1 MEANISEMIEANSE
15 LKDMLEQKAK
25 EGFVSDVAE
34 SASNVSES
42 ASSVSNVSESAS
54 SVEELKEIVPLQE
67 DDLPEV
73 SVLIPTYNRRK
84 FFPLF
89 LFNITHLNYPP
100 EKLEFVILDDSD
112 KEPLFMNERELK
124 FISEKTGLS
133 IIYHKED
140 KKYETIGQKR
150 NKLVELANY
159 KHLCMMDDDDLYL
172 HTYLHY
178 SMSLL
183 KQNKLGLVG
192 CLQMLF
198 LYPEE
203 NDYKL
208 SGIQSNNMCDM
219 WPGTLVF
226 TRKHFNS
233 MNGFDKTNSNE
244 CKKMIEHNEKN
255 VGISEAALCCIN
267 ISHKNDIIDK
277 SSFKEQK
284 LDGGKLEL
292 SEEIKK
298 MIDAI
303 FNDAPI
309 EPVAEEEQVD

>member
-1 MEANISEMIEANSE
+1 MEANISEMIETNSE

-25 EGFVSDVAE
+25 EGFVSEGVP
-34 SASNVSES
+34 ES
-42 ASSVSNVSESAS
+42 ASSVDISAS
-54 SVEELKEIVPLQE
+54 NVEELKEIVPLE
-67 DDLPEV
+67 IEDLPDV
-73 SVLIPTYNRRK
+73 SVLIPTFNRRK
-84 FFPLF
+84 FFALF

-133 IIYHKED
+133 IIYHKEE
-140 KKYETIGQKR
+140 KKYETIGEKR
-150 NKLVELANY
+150 NKLVELANH

-192 CLQMLF
+192 CLQALF

-208 SGIQSNNMCDM
+208 SGIQSNNICDM

-226 TRKHFNS
+226 TKKHFNS
-233 MNGFDKTNSNE
+233 MGGFNKTNNNE
-244 CKKMIEHNEKN
+244 CKKMIEHNENN

-267 ISHKNDIIDK
+267 ISHKGDIIDK

-298 MIDAI
+298 MLDAI
-303 FNDAPI
+303 FNDTPLD
-309 EPVAEEEQVD
+309 EPQEEDEEEQVD